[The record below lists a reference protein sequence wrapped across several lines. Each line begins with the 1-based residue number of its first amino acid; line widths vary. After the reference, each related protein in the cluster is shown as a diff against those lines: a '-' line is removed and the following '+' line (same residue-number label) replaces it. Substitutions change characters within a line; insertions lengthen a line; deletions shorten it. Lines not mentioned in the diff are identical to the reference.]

1 MWPSQ
6 NIWTLIKCLHFIL
19 FAHFFEP
26 RKFFIRFLEEFRT
39 PQFRFEIFW
48 HSVNI
53 GTLKF
58 PHSEF
63 EFHTFFVLSGKDG
76 QNYARSQTTFRRL
89 TNIFSISLERVH
101 YSPQD
106 WNFTTNWMRAPS
118 LHMFKQLKGKKC
130 SIFSKIVSINSMV
143 CKLADVKT
151 FWLKLK
157 TKWREPLCIYLL
169 KRFRYVKLEMYISVS
184 QVIEFPLW
192 GVKIKLN
199 ILQGNYCIL
208 WIMPNFTR

>member
-1 MWPSQ
+1 MKVHLSF
-6 NIWTLIKCLHFIL
+6 HIL
-19 FAHFFEP
+19 NLNFTHFFSFRDRRP
-26 RKFFIRFLEEFRT
+26 KLCPITNDCQKAYNYSFNFL
-39 PQFRFEIFW
+39 
-48 HSVNI
+48 
-53 GTLKF
+53 
-58 PHSEF
+58 
-63 EFHTFFVLSGKDG
+63 
-76 QNYARSQTTFRRL
+76 RRC
-89 TNIFSISLERVH
+89 VH

-106 WNFTTNWMRAPS
+106 WNFITNWMRAPS

-184 QVIEFPLW
+184 QVIEFLLW
-192 GVKIKLN
+192 GVNIKLN
-199 ILQGNYCIL
+199 LLYFVN
-208 WIMPNFTR
+208 NA

>member
-1 MWPSQ
+1 MKVHLSF
-6 NIWTLIKCLHFIL
+6 HIL
-19 FAHFFEP
+19 NLNFTHFF
-26 RKFFIRFLEEFRT
+26 F
-39 PQFRFEIFW
+39 
-48 HSVNI
+48 
-53 GTLKF
+53 
-58 PHSEF
+58 
-63 EFHTFFVLSGKDG
+63 LSGKDG

-89 TNIFSISLERVH
+89 TITVLISLERVH

-184 QVIEFPLW
+184 QVIEFLLW

-199 ILQGNYCIL
+199 N
-208 WIMPNFTR
+208 

>member
-1 MWPSQ
+1 LKVHLSF
-6 NIWTLIKCLHFIL
+6 HIL
-19 FAHFFEP
+19 NLNFTHFFS
-26 RKFFIRFLEEFRT
+26 FRERLPKLCPIT
-39 PQFRFEIFW
+39 NNFQ
-48 HSVNI
+48 
-53 GTLKF
+53 
-58 PHSEF
+58 
-63 EFHTFFVLSGKDG
+63 
-76 QNYARSQTTFRRL
+76 RL
-89 TNIFSISLERVH
+89 TITALISLERVH

-184 QVIEFPLW
+184 QVIEFLLW
-192 GVKIKLN
+192 GVMIKLN
-199 ILQGNYCIL
+199 ILEGNYYIL
-208 WIMPNFTR
+208 WIMPSRRKLSIILQNIMFLTKNGLLNWNWMKKIHWFLT